1 MVVASKVKKS
11 MIGAFVLG
19 AVALGVGA
27 VIVFGSGM
35 FFTPKYEF
43 ILFFENSVNGLQV
56 GAPVLFRGVPIG
68 QVTGISIDADAGDLH
83 FYIPVVVEI
92 EGGKVRMTVNKKST
106 KPLDQSLL
114 QASQESMHELLNKLV
129 ERGLRAQ
136 LVTQSFVTGQLAVA
150 LDIMPDT
157 PVRLVGDSS
166 LPEIPTVP
174 SAFEKLTQTLTKLPL
189 ETLVDRLTATV
200 IGIDKLVNSPE
211 IQALPVKLDK
221 TLDAGADLL
230 GDLRGKVDPLAENL
244 DVAIQSYTELARD
257 MNQRTAGLSTA
268 AGKTLT
274 MLDATLKEGSTAL
287 ASIQKLTRSDSPT
300 VTDLNAALREI
311 SAAARSMRALADY
324 LERHP
329 EALIQGKGP
338 RR

>member
-1 MVVASKVKKS
+1 MASTVKKS

-35 FFTPKYEF
+35 FFTQKYRF
-43 ILFFENSVNGLQV
+43 ILFFENSVSGLQV

-92 EGGKVRMTVNKKST
+92 EGGKVRMTVNKGAK
-106 KPLDQSLL
+106 KPKDESLL
-114 QASQESMHELLNKLV
+114 QANQENVHDLLTKLV

-157 PVRLVGDSS
+157 EVHLVGDST

-200 IGIDKLVNSPE
+200 TGIDKLVNSPE

-221 TLDAGADLL
+221 TLEAGNDLL
-230 GDLRGKVDPLAENL
+230 RDLQGKVDPLAENL

-274 MLDATLKEGSTAL
+274 MLDTTLKEGSAAL
-287 ASIQKLTRSDSPT
+287 ASIQKLTRADSPT

-311 SAAARSMRALADY
+311 ATAARSLRALADY

>member
-1 MVVASKVKKS
+1 MATKTKKS

-35 FFTPKYEF
+35 FFTTKYAF
-43 ILFFENSVNGLQV
+43 IMFFENSVSGLQV

-68 QVTGISIDADAGDLH
+68 MVTDISIDANTESLH
-83 FYIPVVVEI
+83 FYIPVKVEI
-92 EGGKVRMTVNKKST
+92 ESGKVRVTVDRKAQKEQT
-106 KPLDQSLL
+106 LL
-114 QASQESMHELLNKLV
+114 EARKEPPEAFLGKLI

-157 PVRLVGDSS
+157 QARLVGDSP

-174 SAFEKLTQTLTKLPL
+174 STFEKLTQTLTRLPL
-189 ETLVDRLTATV
+189 ETLVDRLTAAV
-200 IGIDKLVNSPE
+200 EGIDRLINSPQ
-211 IQALPVKLDK
+211 IQALPAKMDT
-221 TLDAGADLL
+221 TLAVGTDLL
-230 GDLRGKVDPLAENL
+230 RDIQGKIGPLAANL
-244 DVAIQSYTELARD
+244 DEAVKSYAELAKGLD
-257 MNQRTAGLSTA
+257 TRTAGLSTA
-268 AGKTLT
+268 AGKTLAN
-274 MLDATLKEGSTAL
+274 LDATLKEGSAAL
-287 ASIQKLTRSDSPT
+287 GSIQKLTRSDSPT
-300 VTDLNAALREI
+300 VTDLQGTLREI
-311 SAAARSMRALADY
+311 SAAARSLRALADY

-329 EALIQGKGP
+329 EALIQGKGN

>member
-1 MVVASKVKKS
+1 MVVASKIKKS

-43 ILFFENSVNGLQV
+43 IMFFENSVSGLQV

-92 EGGKVRMTVNKKST
+92 EGGKVRMTVNKNSK
-106 KPLDQSLL
+106 KPKDESLI
-114 QASQESMHELLNKLV
+114 QASQNDAHELLNKLV

-157 PVRLVGDSS
+157 AVRLVGDST

-189 ETLVDRLTATV
+189 ETLVDRLTAAVT
-200 IGIDKLVNSPE
+200 GIDNLVNSPE
-211 IQALPVKLDK
+211 IQNLPVKLDT
-221 TLDAGADLL
+221 TLDAGKTLLRDLQ
-230 GDLRGKVDPLAENL
+230 GKVDPLAQNL

-257 MNQRTAGLSTA
+257 LNQRTSGLSTA
-268 AGKTLT
+268 AGKTLG
-274 MLDATLKEGSTAL
+274 MLDTTLKEGSAAL
-287 ASIQKLTRSDSPT
+287 ASIQRLTRSDSPT
-300 VTDLNAALREI
+300 VTDLNTALREI
-311 SAAARSMRALADY
+311 ATAARSLRALADY

>member
-1 MVVASKVKKS
+1 MASTVKKS

-35 FFTPKYEF
+35 FFTQKYRF
-43 ILFFENSVNGLQV
+43 ILFFENSVSGLQV

-68 QVTGISIDADAGDLH
+68 QVTEISIDADAGDLH

-92 EGGKVRMTVNKKST
+92 EGGKVRMTVNKSAK
-106 KPLDQSLL
+106 KPKDESLL
-114 QASQESMHELLNKLV
+114 QANQENVHDLLTKLV

-157 PVRLVGDSS
+157 EVRLVGDST

-200 IGIDKLVNSPE
+200 TGIDKLVNSPE
-211 IQALPVKLDK
+211 IQALPTKLDK
-221 TLDAGADLL
+221 TLDAGNDLL
-230 GDLRGKVDPLAENL
+230 RDLQGKVDPLAENL

-268 AGKTLT
+268 AGKTLA
-274 MLDATLKEGSTAL
+274 MLDTTLKEGSAAL
-287 ASIQKLTRSDSPT
+287 ASIQKLTRADSPT

-311 SAAARSMRALADY
+311 ATAARSLRALADY

>member
-35 FFTPKYEF
+35 FFTPKYRF
-43 ILFFENSVNGLQV
+43 IMFFENSVNGLQV

-68 QVTGISIDADAGDLH
+68 EVTGISIDADAGDLH
-83 FYIPVVVEI
+83 CYIPVVVEI
-92 EGGKVRMTVNKKST
+92 EGGKVRMTVNKAKAP
-106 KPLDQSLL
+106 KDESLL
-114 QASQESMHELLNKLV
+114 QASQESVHELLTKLV

-157 PVRLVGDSS
+157 DVRLVGDSA

-200 IGIDKLVNSPE
+200 TGIDKLVNSPE
-211 IQALPVKLDK
+211 IQALPAKLDR
-221 TLDAGADLL
+221 TLDTGTDLL
-230 GDLRGKVDPLAENL
+230 RDLRGKVDPLAENL
-244 DVAIQSYTELARD
+244 DQAITSYAELARD
-257 MNQRTAGLSTA
+257 LNQRTAGLSSA
-268 AGKTLT
+268 AGKTLV
-274 MLDATLKEGSTAL
+274 MLDSTLKEGSAAL

-300 VTDLNAALREI
+300 VSDLNTALREI
-311 SAAARSMRALADY
+311 SAAARSLRALADY